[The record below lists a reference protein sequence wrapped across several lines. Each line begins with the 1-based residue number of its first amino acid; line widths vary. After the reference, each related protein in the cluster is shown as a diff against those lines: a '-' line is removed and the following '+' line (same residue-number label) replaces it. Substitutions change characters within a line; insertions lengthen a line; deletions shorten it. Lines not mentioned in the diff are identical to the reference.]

1 MTDEL
6 AEATRVALEQKLSS
20 IDREL
25 AQWRADSGPGKP
37 LRKHH
42 FQIKRVA
49 DTLRAYSTDVAAE
62 LKGPVVGGSAVKQIE
77 FEILEIHRIWEFFR
91 SKLVLRYFDWF
102 RPYLDAA
109 DEFAWACYEP
119 ARDRLL
125 PAVVPQAEC
134 KEPPLVYFNG
144 GWSPLTMSRG
154 GAYQVAPVAG
164 GALNSSRLA
173 SILAD
178 LPIPIIA
185 VPWYQVRHFPDAVV
199 IGHEVGHNVEHD
211 MKLTTSIRRLT
222 AEAAQSASIDSKRT
236 AGWLKWSGEIFG
248 DVYAS
253 LATGPAFAS
262 AMEAFLES
270 DPSEIESEV
279 QGRTTEDYVAHPP
292 TSLRMH
298 ICYETLRQ
306 LGHPDIS
313 VARRDAWV
321 ARHPTD
327 AMADFHK
334 DIEPVVRALIDGP
347 YPEFDP
353 PGSLTKLLNFGPGL
367 QKLASDNAEIVNR
380 INDPSGSDI
389 RVLVAAGR
397 LAFDASPAKYT
408 ATNVAGKDGNDRIV
422 DRIVGLRNEEVR
434 GGTNRPGDTEAAD
447 SRLGRSLLERIR
459 EAHEQTLA

>member
-1 MTDEL
+1 MTDDTV
-6 AEATRVALEQKLSS
+6 EATRVALEQKLSS

-25 AQWRADSGPGKP
+25 VQWRADSDVGMP

-42 FQIKRVA
+42 YQIKRVA
-49 DTLRAYSTDVAAE
+49 DTLGAYSKDVADE
-62 LKGPVVGGSAVKQIE
+62 LKGLVAGRSGVKRIE

-119 ARDRLL
+119 ARDHLQS
-125 PAVVPQAEC
+125 VIVPRDEV

-154 GAYQVAPVAG
+154 GAYQVAPAAG

-173 SILAD
+173 TVLAD

-211 MKLTTSIRRLT
+211 MKLTTTIGRLT
-222 AEAAQSASIDSKRT
+222 AVAAQSAGIDGKRT

-270 DPSEIESEV
+270 DPSEIDSEV
-279 QGRTTEDYVAHPP
+279 QGRTPDDYVAHPP

-306 LGHPDIS
+306 LGHTEVS
-313 VARRDAWV
+313 KARRDAWV
-321 ARHPTD
+321 ARHKTD
-327 AMADFHK
+327 AMADFHE
-334 DIEPVVRALIDGP
+334 DIEPVVRSLIDGP

-353 PGSLTKLLNFGPGL
+353 AGSLTKVLSFGPGL
-367 QKLASDNAEIVNR
+367 QKLASDNAESVNR
-380 INDPSGSDI
+380 SIDPSGSDI

-408 ATNVAGKDGNDRIV
+408 ATNAAGKDGNDRIV
-422 DRIVGLRNEEVR
+422 EQIVGLRNEEVR
-434 GGTNRPGDTEAAD
+434 GGENRPDDTESAD

-459 EAHEQTLA
+459 EGHRLTQA